1 MRCFVKIFSV
11 VAALML
17 SLSAS
22 AQTFGGLLFDRDGMM
37 ASDMYEL
44 SQVGFGF
51 GTARSMSMAGAFTSL
66 GGDISSMGINP
77 AGLGMYRTNDFSI
90 SPMLGFERSKNSA
103 PSWGKNGRDRFSMS
117 NVGFVFNITES
128 GSEKGLISF
137 NFGVGYNRIADFNYR
152 YGYHSESA
160 PSVAP
165 YRSIVD
171 AFSLQMGSGGVF
183 PKEPNG
189 ALNYDFGD
197 AYYWG
202 GILAYKD
209 YLLDAEQDAEGMYW
223 TSANRIGA
231 NAGVGHTMNV
241 ESRGSIGE
249 VDLSFGM
256 NFSNK
261 LYVGATLGLQIVNWK
276 RGFYYSEDYL
286 YGGGV
291 AQYADGT
298 PLEAAAEWM
307 DYDQV
312 VKLSGTGINFK
323 AGIIYRPIPALR
335 LGMAVHTPTTYSL
348 DRKYQAFMGT
358 NFSLPN
364 NGNDGDLT
372 PILSDKGEN
381 AWVMN
386 SPTRLMFGAS
396 YTFGRMAV
404 VSVDYERTWYN
415 GMRMMEVPYGFEIYP
430 SDYTRQ
436 VKDNYK
442 GANTVRVGA
451 EVKPLPMLA
460 LRLGYG
466 LQASMLRHDKQE
478 YFNRPQ
484 AYRTSVVSA
493 GVGFSFGRATLDF
506 AYQNISNKQTGYYLY
521 WADDAYGDVN
531 AESQR
536 YSTTLRRHYAVMTFG
551 YRF

>member
-1 MRCFVKIFSV
+1 MRTIVKIFSV
-11 VAALML
+11 VMAAML

-37 ASDMYEL
+37 SSDMYEL

-51 GTARSMSMAGAFTSL
+51 GTARSISMAGAFTSL

-77 AGLGMYRTNDFSI
+77 AGLGMYRTNEFTL
-90 SPMLGFERSKNSA
+90 SPMMGFERSTSNAA
-103 PSWGKNGRDRFSMS
+103 PWGKNGRDRFSMS
-117 NVGFVFNITES
+117 NVGFVFNVMES
-128 GSEKGLISF
+128 GREKGLISV

-152 YGYHSESA
+152 YGYHSASE
-160 PSVAP
+160 PSVKP
-165 YRSIVD
+165 LRSIVD
-171 AFSLQMGSGGVF
+171 AFSLQMGASGIF
-183 PKEPNG
+183 PESSNG
-189 ALNYDFGD
+189 WLNYNYGD
-197 AYYWG
+197 AYNWG
-202 GILAYKD
+202 GILAYNG

-261 LYVGATLGLQIVNWK
+261 FYVGATLGLQIVNWR

-286 YGGGV
+286 YGAGG
-291 AQYADGT
+291 AQYEDGT
-298 PLEAAAEWM
+298 LLADPAEWM
-307 DYDQV
+307 DYDQT

-323 AGIIYRPIPALR
+323 VGIVYRPIPALR

-348 DRKYQAFMGT
+348 DRKYQAAMGT
-358 NFSLPN
+358 NFSQPYNNN
-364 NGNDGDLT
+364 NGDVT

-386 SPTRLMFGAS
+386 SPARLMFGAS
-396 YTFGRMAV
+396 YTIGRVAV

-430 SDYTRQ
+430 SDYNYQ
-436 VKDNYK
+436 IKDDYK

-451 EVKPLPMLA
+451 EFKPLPFLA

-466 LQASMLRHDKQE
+466 LQSSMLRYDEAE
-478 YFNRPQ
+478 YFNRPLT
-484 AYRTSVVSA
+484 YRTSVISG
-493 GVGFSFGRATLDF
+493 GVGFSFGRTTLDF
-506 AYQNISNKQTGYYLY
+506 AYQNILNKQSGCYLY
-521 WADDAYGDVN
+521 WADDTYGDVN
-531 AESQR
+531 TESPR
-536 YSTTLRRHYAVMTFG
+536 YTTKLRRNYAVMTLSV
-551 YRF
+551 RF